1 MTARRL
7 RELAWQGAVLAV
19 VCALVVLA
27 GRQARENLAAR
38 GIAQGFGYLGRPAG
52 FEIAPGLLPYS
63 SRDTYARAL
72 AVGVVNTLRVSALA
86 MTIATVLGVG
96 IAVAR
101 LSRHRAVAMVA
112 GAVVEA
118 IRNTPLLVQV
128 FTLFFVLP
136 TLGITLSPFVV
147 GCIALVAWGGAYN
160 VENFRAGLGAVAHRY
175 LEGAWA
181 LGFSRTRTFLSI
193 TVPIGARLSLPGLT
207 NTMIS
212 ILKNSALM
220 LGIGLAELTFT
231 VQKLSAETF
240 RTVELFVVLGI
251 VYLALVLVLSS
262 VMHLIGRRY
271 ALGAGV

>member
-1 MTARRL
+1 
-7 RELAWQGAVLAV
+7 
-19 VCALVVLA
+19 
-27 GRQARENLAAR
+27 
-38 GIAQGFGYLGRPAG
+38 
-52 FEIAPGLLPYS
+52 
-63 SRDTYARAL
+63 
-72 AVGVVNTLRVSALA
+72 
-86 MTIATVLGVG
+86 
-96 IAVAR
+96 
-101 LSRHRAVAMVA
+101 
-112 GAVVEA
+112 VEA

-136 TLGITLSPFVV
+136 PLGITLSPFIV

-160 VENFRAGLGAVAHRY
+160 VENFRAGLGAVSHRY

-181 LGFSRTRTFLSI
+181 LGFSRTRAFLNI

-231 VQKLSAETF
+231 VQRLSAETF

-271 ALGAGV
+271 TLGAGV